1 MKPCLHSIFDIEMI
15 VIRAGQSADLN
26 RVTAIAKSCAQ
37 HMINQGI
44 FQWNEH
50 YPSKKVFEKDL
61 NRSELFVIEKENH
74 VIGAIVIS
82 TLMDEEYKEVKWL
95 TPNENNRY
103 IHRLCVDP
111 TYQKNGFAKSLLD
124 FAENKCKDQNVTS
137 IRLDTFSQNPR
148 NLKFYRNRD
157 YIQLEEI
164 YFHRQSEFPFYCFE
178 LVL

>member
-1 MKPCLHSIFDIEMI
+1 MI
-15 VIRAGQSADLN
+15 S
-26 RVTAIAKSCAQ
+26 
-37 HMINQGI
+37 QGI

-50 YPSKKVFEKDL
+50 YPSKEVFEKDL
-61 NRSELFVIEKENH
+61 NRSELFVIEKEKV

-82 TLMDEEYKEVKWL
+82 TLMDEEYKGVKWL
-95 TPNENNRY
+95 TPNENNKY

-111 TYQKNGFAKSLLD
+111 AYQKNGYARSLLD

-148 NLKFYRNRD
+148 NLKFYKSRD

>member
-1 MKPCLHSIFDIEMI
+1 MI
-15 VIRAGQSADLN
+15 VIRAGQSDDIN

-37 HMINQGI
+37 HMINRGI

-50 YPSKKVFEKDL
+50 YPSKEVFEKDL
-61 NRSELFVIEKENH
+61 NRSELFVIENGKL

-111 TYQKNGFAKSLLD
+111 AYQKNGYAKALLD
-124 FAENKCKDQNVTS
+124 FAENISKDQNVTS

-157 YIQLEEI
+157 YIQLEQI

>member
-1 MKPCLHSIFDIEMI
+1 MI

-26 RVTAIAKSCAQ
+26 RITTIAKSCAR
-37 HMINQGI
+37 HMIGQGI
-44 FQWNEH
+44 LQWNEH
-50 YPSKKVFEKDL
+50 YPSKAAFENDL
-61 NRSELFVIEKENH
+61 SRSELFVIENQAL

-82 TLMDEEYKEVKWL
+82 SLMDEEYKNVEWL
-95 TPNENNRY
+95 TPNKNNRY

-111 TYQKNGFAKSLLD
+111 IHQKNGYARALLD
-124 FAENKCKDQNVTS
+124 FAEDKSKGEGVTS

-148 NLKFYRNRD
+148 NLKFYKNRN

-164 YFHRQSEFPFYCFE
+164 YFHRQSEYPFYCFE

>member
-26 RVTAIAKSCAQ
+26 RITTIAKSCAR
-37 HMINQGI
+37 HMIGQGI
-44 FQWNEH
+44 LQWNEH
-50 YPSKKVFEKDL
+50 YPSKAAFENDL
-61 NRSELFVIEKENH
+61 SRSELFVIENQAL

-82 TLMDEEYKEVKWL
+82 SLMDEEYKNVEWL
-95 TPNENNRY
+95 TPNKNNRY

-111 TYQKNGFAKSLLD
+111 IHQKNGYARALLD
-124 FAENKCKDQNVTS
+124 FAEDKSKGEGVTS

-148 NLKFYRNRD
+148 NLKFYKNRN
-157 YIQLEEI
+157 YIQLEKI
-164 YFHRQSEFPFYCFE
+164 YFHRQSEYPFYCFE

>member
-26 RVTAIAKSCAQ
+26 RITAIAKSCAQ
-37 HMINQGI
+37 HMISQGI

-50 YPSKKVFEKDL
+50 YPSKEVFEKDL
-61 NRSELFVIEKENH
+61 NRSELFVIEKEK
-74 VIGAIVIS
+74 VIIGAIVIS
-82 TLMDEEYKEVKWL
+82 TLMDEEYKGVKWL
-95 TPNENNRY
+95 TPNKNNRY

-111 TYQKNGFAKSLLD
+111 IHQKNGYARALLD
-124 FAENKCKDQNVTS
+124 FAESKSKDEGVTS

-148 NLKFYRNRD
+148 NLKFYKNRN

-164 YFHRQSEFPFYCFE
+164 YFLRQSEFPFYCFE